1 VKRFLLTR
9 SKKELNHRNPVVFA
23 ANALG
28 RKAVDLGN
36 ESELMASMVGGG
48 QIPV

>member
-1 VKRFLLTR
+1 MTPLSLTMR
-9 SKKELNHRNPVVFA
+9 
-23 ANALG
+23 LG